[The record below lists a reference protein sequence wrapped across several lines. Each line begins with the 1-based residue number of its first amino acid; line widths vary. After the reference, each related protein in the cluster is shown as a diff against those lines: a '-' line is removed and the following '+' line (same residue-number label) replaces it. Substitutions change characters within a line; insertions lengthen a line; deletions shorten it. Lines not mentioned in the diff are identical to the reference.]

1 MNRIL
6 LLVAAIITFALAVSG
21 TQANHHPTRQIQ
33 AASTLANN
41 ALMPHAQ
48 RPAADSAASPQVAG
62 TILRT
67 LAYHQLT
74 SGDAY
79 FNIQST
85 NPVVSDDGSRVM
97 FTYYTYDPRYTHLMV
112 ANFDGTQVREVNRI
126 EGSYSELL
134 MDISADGNKAVSS
147 DTRQLWVSNGDG
159 SGTQKL
165 IEFEYGRISGL
176 RISGDGTKIFF
187 RMFANGKRFISPGT
201 LGPEMDRGIY
211 VLDANG
217 ANLRQIVGPAQVA
230 PILGV
235 PVDQVPWFDSTYP
248 TIALDVSQDGSR
260 MVFVMFDRP
269 ESGGVGQRGF
279 SVNLNGSNLVSVV
292 DRQAFVGCL
301 MSSDGKKIS
310 YLAAPFTGPREVGI
324 VNSDG
329 TGRRQLTALTAS
341 GASPFPQ
348 WIGFPEFAQYILLN
362 SDGSK
367 VLLGDTGIL
376 MDTVSGATLQVGI
389 GCDAP
394 NPVIGDGM
402 YRVFMNSSASRFVYI
417 TKDPENRFQLASA
430 EINPVGLAE
439 APAVSEPRVEP
450 GFVITDGRSSVTLS
464 SRVNTNNSLISVGGR
479 FLRNGLLDVFVCVS
493 DRYAAILKDDGTQ
506 GDTTSGDKIFTNNQ
520 IRAFHET
527 AAIPGP
533 RTIRVKAEA
542 NSGDGKRHAGAIDF
556 EPFVVTTQTPLIE
569 VVPTALEF
577 GDVNV
582 GQSKDLPLTIRN
594 TGAIPL
600 TINSLMIDNARF
612 TVVTPTAPLTLGA
625 GATQI
630 VTVRFAP
637 TAEGQQRGTLTI
649 NSTDPARPTVAVA
662 LAGNGVT
669 SGVAVTDH
677 TMTGGPIPGACAK
690 PTAKTSFAPT
700 DAQALQWTL
709 ASGLATGDVVRWEWV
724 QPNGSVYRQ
733 NQFALSNGGLV
744 CFWDGLDIAGQAAA
758 SLPGTW
764 QVRVFAKGAQIL
776 TETFSI
782 SGGVICP
789 AITSFS
795 PASGAVGATVTI
807 SGTGFTGATG
817 VKFGGNASAQFTVVS
832 DTSITAIVPSGA
844 SNGAITIS
852 KPNCADA
859 GSPASFTVT
868 PSGQCITVSI
878 PANLT
883 GSANGT
889 LTVPINASDTT
900 GKGVLSYDAVLTFD
914 STVLRLQNPPFDRTD
929 TLSANMTI
937 ATNSPSAGRLN
948 ISGFGSTPLS
958 GAGVLLK
965 LKFDVI
971 GAISSCSNLN
981 WTSFRFNEGTPCAT
995 PVNGRACVVGGSIS
1009 GLVSYC
1015 ASAPAKPVSGVTITA
1030 AGTPQISTTTDGAG
1044 NYQLPNLGGGPY
1056 TVTPAK
1062 TGDVNG
1068 ISSFDAAQIAQ
1079 HVVGIITL
1087 NSCQQAAADTSNNG
1101 EVTSFDAAFIA
1112 QYVVGIANP
1121 NNNTGTWKFLP
1132 PSRTYASLSGNQTAQ
1147 NYDAVLVGEI
1157 TGNWAPSSFA
1167 PETRSRAAALTREQ
1181 AVQVSLPSLTAGTG
1195 ASLILPITVGDLTG
1209 RGVLAYDF
1217 DLTYDANLLQAQ
1229 SQPVEATDTLSSNFT
1244 VTPNATP
1251 GRLRVS
1257 GFGAMPLAGS
1267 GVLLKLRFNVT
1278 GAAGATSPVTWQKF
1292 QFNEGNP
1299 AATSVNGSVTVIR
1312 PVTCVSAASFLGQ
1325 PLASEAIIAAF
1336 GTSLATRIEIATT
1349 VPLPTQLAGTT
1360 VSVRD
1365 SAGVARLSPLFF
1377 VSDGQINYQIPEG
1390 TAAGTATVTVTS
1402 GNGTV
1407 SSGAMSIASVAPGLF
1422 TANATGQG
1430 VAAAVALRVKA
1441 DGTQIYEPVS
1451 QWDAGRQQYVSTPI
1465 NLGPQDEQ
1473 VYLILFGTGLRFL
1486 SNLSAA
1492 SAMVGGSAIPVLY
1505 VGPQGDFVG
1514 LDQVNLGPVPRSL
1527 TGRGE
1532 VDISLSVEGKA
1543 ANIVKVNIQ

>member
-1 MNRIL
+1 MKRTLLFIIALTAFVLAQGDVQARFHPSSFSGSEPNR
-6 LLVAAIITFALAVSG
+6 VSSI
-21 TQANHHPTRQIQ
+21 PD
-33 AASTLANN
+33 ASQQLAN
-41 ALMPHAQ
+41 P
-48 RPAADSAASPQVAG
+48 ASPEVTG

-67 LAYHQLT
+67 LTYHQLT
-74 SGDAY
+74 SGDTY

-85 NPVVSDDGSRVM
+85 NPAVSDDGSRVM
-97 FTYYTYDPRYTHLMV
+97 FTYYTYDPRYTHVMV

-126 EGSYSELL
+126 EGSYYDLL
-134 MDISADGNKAVSS
+134 MDISADGNKVVSS
-147 DTRQLWVSNGDG
+147 DTRQLWISNGDG

-201 LGPEMDRGIY
+201 LGSEMDRGIY
-211 VLDANG
+211 VMDANG
-217 ANLRQIVGPAQVA
+217 TNLRQIVGPAQVA

-248 TIALDVSQDGSR
+248 TIALDVSYDGSR
-260 MVFVMFDRP
+260 IVFVMFDRP

-279 SVNLNGSNLVSVV
+279 SVSLNGSNLVTVV
-292 DRQAFVGCL
+292 DRQAVMGCFI
-301 MSSDGKKIS
+301 SSDGKKIS
-310 YLAAPFTGPREVGI
+310 YLATPFSAPREVGI

-341 GASPFPQ
+341 GGSPFPQ
-348 WIGFPEFAQYILLN
+348 GIGFPDFAQYILLN
-362 SDGSK
+362 NDGSK

-376 MDTVSGATLQVGI
+376 MDTLSGATLQVGI

-402 YRVFMNSSASRFVYI
+402 YRVFMNSSATRFVYI
-417 TKDPENRFQLASA
+417 IKDPENRFQLATA
-430 EINPVGLAE
+430 EINPLSLAE
-439 APAVSEPRVEP
+439 APAVSAPKAEP

-520 IRAFHET
+520 IRAFNEQF
-527 AAIPGP
+527 AIPGP

-542 NSGDGKRHAGAIDF
+542 NSGDGKRHASAIDF

-569 VVPTALEF
+569 VVPTSLEF
-577 GDVNV
+577 GDVSVN
-582 GQSKDLPLTIRN
+582 QTKDLAVTIRN
-594 TGAIPL
+594 TGTIQL
-600 TINSLMIDNARF
+600 TVNSLMIDNARF
-612 TVVTPTAPLTLGA
+612 TVVSPSAPFTLNA
-625 GATQI
+625 GATQTI
-630 VTVRFAP
+630 TVRFAP
-637 TAEGQQRGTLTI
+637 TATGQQRGTLTI
-649 NSTDPARPTVAVA
+649 ASTDPASPTMPVT

-669 SGVAVTDH
+669 TGVTVADH
-677 TMTGGPIPGACAK
+677 TMTGGPVPGACAK
-690 PTAKTSFAPT
+690 PPIKTSFTTT
-700 DAQALQWTL
+700 DTEAIQWTF
-709 ASGLATGDVVRWEWV
+709 ASGLSVGDAIRWEWI
-724 QPNGSVYRQ
+724 QPNGTTYRTF
-733 NQFALSNGGLV
+733 NYTLTLV
-744 CFWDGLDIAGQAAA
+744 AQGQACFWDAIQIAGQQAA
-758 SLPGTW
+758 SLPGNW
-764 QVRVFAKGAQIL
+764 QVRVYVKGAQIL
-776 TETFSI
+776 TETFTI
-782 SGGVICP
+782 SSGVICP
-789 AITSFS
+789 VITGFN
-795 PASGAVGATVTI
+795 PASGVVGATVTI
-807 SGTGFTGATG
+807 SGTGFTGASG
-817 VKFGGNASAQFTVVS
+817 VKFGGSANAQFTVVN
-832 DTSITAIVPSGA
+832 DTTITATVPSGA
-844 SNGAITIS
+844 SSGTITVS
-852 KPNCADA
+852 KPNCNDA
-859 GSPASFTVT
+859 TSTASFTVT

-878 PANLT
+878 PTNLT

-889 LTVPINASDTT
+889 LTVPINVSDTT

-929 TLSANMTI
+929 TLSANMTVT
-937 ATNSPSAGRLN
+937 TNNPSAGRLN

-981 WTSFRFNEGTPCAT
+981 WTNFRFNEGTPCAT
-995 PVNGRACVVGGSIS
+995 ATGGRACVVGGSIS

-1015 ASAPAKPVSGVTITA
+1015 ASSPTKPVPGVTIA
-1030 AGTPQISTTTDGAG
+1030 AIGTPSTSTTTDYAG

-1112 QYVVGIANP
+1112 QYVVGIANA
-1121 NNNTGTWKFLP
+1121 NNTTGTWKFLP

-1147 NYDAVLVGEI
+1147 NFDAVLVGEI

-1167 PETRSRAAALTREQ
+1167 PQTSLRVASFAPQQT
-1181 AVQVSLPSLTAGTG
+1181 VQVSLPSLVAGSG
-1195 ASLILPITVGDLTG
+1195 SSLILPITVGDLTG

-1217 DLTYDANLLQAQ
+1217 DLIYDANLLQAQ
-1229 SQPVEATDTLSSNFT
+1229 SQPVDPTVTLSANFT

-1257 GFGAMPLAGS
+1257 GFGAMPLTGS
-1267 GVLLKLRFNVT
+1267 GILLKLRFNVI
-1278 GAAGATSPVTWQKF
+1278 GSAGNSTTLTWQKF

-1299 AATSVNGSVTVIR
+1299 AATAVNGGVTVVR
-1312 PVTCVSAASFLGQ
+1312 HVACVSAASFLGQ

-1336 GTSLATRIEIATT
+1336 GTGLATRTEVAAT

-1360 VSVRD
+1360 VQVRD
-1365 SAGVARLSPLFF
+1365 GAGVIRPAPLFF
-1377 VSDGQINYQIPEG
+1377 VSDGQINYQIPVG
-1390 TAAGTATVTVTS
+1390 TADGSATVTVTS

-1407 SSGAMSIASVAPGLF
+1407 SSGVMAISSVAPGLF
-1422 TANATGQG
+1422 TANSSGQG
-1430 VAAAVALRVKA
+1430 VAAANVLRVKA
-1441 DGTQIYEPVS
+1441 DGTQIYESAS
-1451 QWDAGRQQYVSTPI
+1451 QWDAARQQFVTLPI
-1465 NLGPQDEQ
+1465 DLGPESEQ

-1486 SNLSAA
+1486 SSPSAA
-1492 SAMVGGSAIPVLY
+1492 SATLGGSVLPVFFI
-1505 VGPQGDFVG
+1505 GPQGDYVG
-1514 LDQVNLGPVPRSL
+1514 LDQVNLGPVPRSFA
-1527 TGRGE
+1527 GRGE
-1532 VDISLSVEGKA
+1532 MDIVLVVDGKT
-1543 ANIVKVNIQ
+1543 ANTVKVGIR